1 MSVRPDYIRTW
12 AGFAYLALVIDVFS
26 RRILGWALAPHLRT
40 RAATG
45 STRISHLDS
54 LPTAPS
60 GVRRHQPGR
69 GPQDRAVDR
78 RVVPQLPDPRDRPA
92 RPHPAPPGGEQFLA
106 YFTTARASNGRTEA
120 VNGVIE
126 INRRIAR
133 VFPNLHNS
141 LLGMILAAGCL
152 THPNLR

>member
-78 RVVPQLPDPRDRPA
+78 RVVPQLPIPEIA
-92 RPHPAPPGGEQFLA
+92 RLGRTLAAWRQQFLA
-106 YFTTARASNGRTEA
+106 YFTTARTSNGGTEA
-120 VNGVIE
+120 INGIIE
-126 INRRIAR
+126 LHRRIAR
-133 VFPNLHNS
+133 GFRNPANNRLR
-141 LLGMILAAGCL
+141 MILAAGKL
-152 THPNLR
+152 THSNLR